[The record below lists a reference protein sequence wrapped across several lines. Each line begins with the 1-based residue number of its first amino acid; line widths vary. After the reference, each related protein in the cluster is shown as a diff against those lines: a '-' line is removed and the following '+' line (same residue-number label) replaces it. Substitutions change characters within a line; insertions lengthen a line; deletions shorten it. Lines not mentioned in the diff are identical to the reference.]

1 MLEFV
6 SVVLVVR
13 WGQIARVVQGPV
25 THLIWIMSL
34 LGVVMEHHD
43 WIVQVGVDYS
53 CDIEMV
59 GGQFASIRL
68 TIMMISRWP
77 YAKVTNLLTF
87 VSVFY

>member
-1 MLEFV
+1 
-6 SVVLVVR
+6 
-13 WGQIARVVQGPV
+13 
-25 THLIWIMSL
+25 
-34 LGVVMEHHD
+34 MEHHD

-68 TIMMISRWP
+68 TIMMISCWP

-87 VSVFY
+87 VSVF